1 MQRNRTTAKEGR
13 LVIYDLRDVA
23 AWQRAHEERGAWGR
37 RRSKVHTLDND
48 HVIIEFEAGRKTE
61 ASA

>member
-1 MQRNRTTAKEGR
+1 MQENETTARRGV
-13 LVIYDLRDVA
+13 LVIYDLREA
-23 AWQRAHEERGAWGR
+23 KAWKRAHEERGTWGR
-37 RRSKVHTLDND
+37 GRSKVHTLDND